1 MQSDELAEDIADDS
15 EEEKSIKEVNMFQ
28 IRALETG
35 AVGKKSFAK
44 HFSEHDFLQND
55 RLRVSSSLDPT
66 EKAGLVRF
74 QQDPAHCKNKAFPD
88 IRANQRMPKSS

>member
-1 MQSDELAEDIADDS
+1 MGSALLSEELAEDIADDS

-44 HFSEHDFLQND
+44 NFSEHDFLQND
-55 RLRVSSSLDPT
+55 RLRVGFIQLFT
-66 EKAGLVRF
+66 LF
-74 QQDPAHCKNKAFPD
+74 
-88 IRANQRMPKSS
+88 